1 VLRFGNSR
9 ARRSNVLGQTSDDLN
24 AFLVIVGLVSLA
36 WAVFVVFWMVDVR
49 KHLENIH
56 FLLIDLV
63 DHFEQDEEQPD
74 EEDWTRD
81 EDET

>member
-1 VLRFGNSR
+1 M
-9 ARRSNVLGQTSDDLN
+9 LGQTSDDLN